1 VGIAPDGFDL
11 LGGTWDQRRFMKIAR
26 HPDKTNI
33 ALFKLHGSTNWLPG
47 GPIKSMGSFDPD
59 PEADSS
65 GYPPYGLAMVY
76 PAHAHERRFGDEY
89 QDHINDPTGSVFPW
103 AEREPYKTLH
113 RYLHNF
119 TQRAKVIVIIGY
131 AFGDKLVNAE
141 LAAAV
146 NKRAETR
153 VVVVDPGIKRYI
165 KRTDSSHWVVVDP
178 GIKRYIKRTDSSH
191 WDAPFESLKFGP
203 DDYRWS
209 AFEWIRGNFGDKK
222 VADKL
227 VKTINCGPE

>member
-1 VGIAPDGFDL
+1 
-11 LGGTWDQRRFMKIAR
+11 
-26 HPDKTNI
+26 
-33 ALFKLHGSTNWLPG
+33 
-47 GPIKSMGSFDPD
+47 MGSFDPD

-178 GIKRYIKRTDSSH
+178 GSKRYIKRTDSSH

-227 VKTINCGPE
+227 VKTIN